1 MVLGG
6 NGRKVPAWFI
16 VCILCSAGCFTRV
29 VSHSFSVATIFVLQ
43 IWGANQDVDIFGT
56 WKFSRDIL
64 SSSNVS
70 GKGRGSLFKFCTTES
85 NFALLNQIYDLNE
98 LWPWPFWSL
107 KLNFYCW
114 FTHIIWTKFYE
125 NWTMMLLVVTVLFAN
140 FNRTR
145 LFPTNLKSIL
155 GDSLWLSDH
164 MQSVYE
170 WDFIFCLYTFIF
182 LIKITCLSG
191 RLL

>member
-16 VCILCSAGCFTRV
+16 VCILCSAGFFTRV

-43 IWGANQDVDIFGT
+43 IWGTNQHIDIFGT

-64 SSSNVS
+64 SSSNVCS
-70 GKGRGSLFKFCTTES
+70 VEVARAADPYS

-125 NWTMMLLVVTVLFAN
+125 NWTMMLSAVTVLFAN

-145 LFPTNLKSIL
+145 LFPTNLNAI
-155 GDSLWLSDH
+155 LSDPLLLSDRI
-164 MQSVYE
+164 QSVYE
-170 WDFIFCLYTFIF
+170 WDSIFCLYTFIF
-182 LIKITCLSG
+182 LI
-191 RLL
+191 